1 MTGALPRNLVLR
13 GDVYYV
19 RLMLNGRRIWR
30 STGHTTLKSA
40 IRKADEMKVGLRNDR
55 DFGKGETPFFTAWVK
70 DYLATYTVKKK
81 AAWRDEQILTPAL
94 PFFGRYRLD
103 EVTRSLCVRYLN
115 KRGAAV
121 APSTLN
127 RERGLL
133 QSIFERAKQDGLISS
148 NPWKG
153 IAKERERPRIRVLTV
168 ENEQKLRAV
177 LSERWQRWLTFMLG
191 TGLRLAEARTITEME
206 VDFDRQLINV
216 PEEGAKGGKPRQ
228 VPLFPEVAAA
238 IRAELQASE
247 RLWHANP
254 QWHRD
259 TLQAKAIKAGIP
271 HLSPHDLRHTFATR
285 YLRGGG
291 NIYTLS
297 KILGHSSVTMT
308 EKQYVHLLPTDIVE
322 MSKGVDLGL
331 TA

>member
-1 MTGALPRNLVLR
+1 MAGQLPRNLVLR
-13 GDVYYV
+13 GNVYYV
-19 RLMLNGRRIWR
+19 RLMLNGRRVWR

-40 IRKADEMKVGLRNDR
+40 IRKADEMKVMLRNHR
-55 DFGKGETPFFTAWVK
+55 DFGKGETPFFTTWVK

-81 AAWRDEQILTPAL
+81 AAWRDEQILKPAM
-94 PFFGRYRLD
+94 PFFNRYRLD
-103 EVTRSLCVRYLN
+103 EITRSLCQRYLN
-115 KRGAAV
+115 QRGRVVAV
-121 APSTLN
+121 STLN
-127 RERGLL
+127 RERGTL
-133 QSIFERAKQDGLISS
+133 QAIFERAVEDGLIEK

-153 IAKERERPRIRVLTV
+153 IAKEREKPRIRVLTV
-168 ENEQKLRAV
+168 ENEAKLRSV
-177 LSERWQRWLTFMLG
+177 LSPRFQRWLTFMLG
-191 TGLRLAEARTITEME
+191 TGMRLAEARTITAAEI
-206 VDFDRQLINV
+206 DFEKKLISV

-228 VPLFPEVAAA
+228 VPLFPIVEAAVK
-238 IRAELQASE
+238 AELAESD

-254 QWHRD
+254 QWYRD
-259 TLQAKAIKAGIP
+259 TLQAKAVKAKIP

-308 EKQYVHLLPTDIVE
+308 EKQYVHLLPTDIVK
-322 MSKGVDLGL
+322 MSEGVDLGM